1 MEHEQM
7 SDTSRIPE
15 PVNGLPPRHEWAGD
29 LLGLDHSVIRVPDL
43 EEGTSWYRRL
53 LGLVEAGRRPGTVYL
68 ASPLTGTIV
77 LGLAEGGTGLAYTS
91 FRARDGEALGRLAGK
106 LGAAGTPFQR
116 GVDGTRPGGIDA
128 LRIELPTGHT
138 MELLHAE
145 DSGRKKPGPGYPGK
159 GYVAGAID
167 VRTSH
172 LQVRTTDVVAL
183 SDFVQQIGFRVSNY
197 VPTED
202 GTNHM
207 IQFTRVNDYHHQ
219 FAILTGRDG
228 LHHVALELDQVDFY
242 KFLDHLAAEHIPAE
256 YGPGRHVEGNLLFIY
271 VRDPFGNRL
280 EITGPMEHVGYDY
293 PPHTVEYEHWF
304 HMNMWGP
311 QPPESWYKEWT

>member
-1 MEHEQM
+1 MEHEQV
-7 SDTSRIPE
+7 SQAA
-15 PVNGLPPRHEWAGD
+15 PVPGPVTDLPPYEEWAGD
-29 LLGLDHSVIRVPDL
+29 FLGIDHTVVRVPDL
-43 EEGTSWYRRL
+43 EEGVAWYRRL
-53 LGLVEAGRRPGTVYL
+53 LGLIEAARSPGKVYL

-77 LGLAEGGTGLAYTS
+77 LGLAEGGLGLEYAS
-91 FRARDGEALGRLAGK
+91 FRARDGQALERLAGK
-106 LGAAGTPFQR
+106 LQSA
-116 GVDGTRPGGIDA
+116 GVDFERGIAGSRPGAIDA
-128 LRIELPTGHT
+128 LRLVLPTGHT

-145 DSGRKKPGPGYPGK
+145 TTGKNKPGPGYPGE

-172 LQVRTTDVVAL
+172 LQVRTTDVVEL
-183 SDFVQQIGFRVSNY
+183 SEFVQKIGFRVSNY
-197 VPTED
+197 VPTPD
-202 GTNHM
+202 GANHM
-207 IQFTRVNDYHHQ
+207 IQFTRVNDFHHQ
-219 FAILTGRDG
+219 LAILSGRAG

-242 KFLDHLAAEHIPAE
+242 KFLDHLAAVHIPAE

-280 EITGPMEHVGYDY
+280 EICGPMEYVGYDY

>member
-1 MEHEQM
+1 M
-7 SDTSRIPE
+7 SDKAPTPG
-15 PVNGLPPRHEWAGD
+15 PVTGLPPIHEWAGD
-29 LLGLDHSVIRVPDL
+29 LVGIDHSVIQVPSLD
-43 EEGTSWYRRL
+43 EGLAWYRRL
-53 LGLVEAGRRPGTVYL
+53 LGLVEAGRDGNRVYL

-77 LGLAEGGTGLAYTS
+77 LGLAEGGVGLQYMS
-91 FRARDGEALGRLAGK
+91 FRARDAAGLGRLADK
-106 LGAAGTPFQR
+106 LDAAGIPFTR
-116 GVDGTRPGGIDA
+116 GADGSRPGAIDA
-128 LRIELPTGHT
+128 LRIELPTGHV

-145 DSGRKKPGPGYPGK
+145 DSGRKKPGPGYPGP
-159 GYVAGAID
+159 GYVTGAMD

-172 LQVRTTDVVAL
+172 LQVRTPDVVGL
-183 SDFVQQIGFRVSNY
+183 SNFVQKLGFRVSCY

-207 IQFTRVNDYHHQ
+207 IQFTRTNDYHHQ
-219 FAILTGRDG
+219 LAILTGRAG
-228 LHHVALELDQVDFY
+228 LHHVALELDQADFY
-242 KFLDHLAAEHIPAE
+242 KFLDHLAAVHIPAE
-256 YGPGRHVEGNLLFIY
+256 YGPGRHVEGNMMFIY

-280 EITGPMEHVGYDY
+280 EITSPMERVSYDY